1 MVINNKKYLF
11 LDVDG
16 VMLDVRKSLL
26 RKTDIDKTPQFLYYA
41 VNTLNNLD
49 VDVIVLISTWRF
61 HYNIDEM
68 NIIFKN
74 NGINKSISDYI
85 ETPEP
90 DEHFF
95 ITVKDKATLIKEY
108 IEKNDIKNFL
118 VIDDSNECVKPFPNN
133 SIKPEPYV
141 GLNDNHF
148 TLANSILNLNIL
160 Y

>member
-11 LDVDG
+11 LDIDG

-49 VDVIVLISTWRF
+49 ADVIVLISTWRF
-61 HYNIDEM
+61 HYNIDEI
-68 NIIFKN
+68 NVIFKN

-108 IEKNDIKNFL
+108 IEKNDIKHFL
-118 VIDDSNECVKPFPNN
+118 VIDDSIECVKPFPNN

-141 GLNDNHF
+141 GLNENHF

-160 Y
+160 K